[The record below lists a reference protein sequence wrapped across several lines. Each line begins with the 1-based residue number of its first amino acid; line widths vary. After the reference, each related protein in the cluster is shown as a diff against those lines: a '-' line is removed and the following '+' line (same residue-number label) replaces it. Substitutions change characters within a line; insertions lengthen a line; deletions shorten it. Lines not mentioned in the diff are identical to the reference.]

1 MGSRK
6 TEMTITKKL
15 KIEGDFIDS
24 FIYSGSLFLV
34 DTQLCL
40 TSYSWKEILDHSNCP
55 STLKPDLINCFAEN
69 NTQIISN
76 LHDEYTIYNDTL
88 NKYSIDTL
96 ELDSWPTDLD
106 IYKNKFIISSADGIK
121 SIVGNR
127 SQENQKVKFEFSQ
140 NIKKMWDE
148 KVFELAVGTLDRL
161 IISCGHEGAFELF
174 TKTKADSYQLI
185 NEKQISEKE
194 WIGCEWDTNTGIA
207 ILKNELKQ
215 ELLKFE
221 TINKDHLS
229 KMTSQL
235 EKNQYYKTIKEE
247 EPQKYEIPVSIHQY
261 INSWILDEKLY
272 LFDENL
278 MLYEYDENILKQ
290 INQVKHDSQRIEKI
304 IDSAKTQ
311 FGLVF
316 EDLNNL
322 YQYDS
327 DLSILSQ
334 KVTNWRT
341 YPKSTNYQKHLH
353 IIEDDYITIQIF
365 E

>member
-140 NIKKMWDE
+140 NIKKMWNE

-207 ILKNELKQ
+207 ILKNQLKQ

-221 TINKDHLS
+221 ILNRYYISTLS
-229 KMTSQL
+229 NQL
-235 EKNQYYKTIKEE
+235 EINQYYKTIKEE
-247 EPQKYEIPVSIHQY
+247 EPQEYELPPSNQNY
-261 INSWILDEKLY
+261 INSWVFDDKVY
-272 LFDENL
+272 LFGEDL
-278 MLYEYDENILKQ
+278 KLYEYTEDR
-290 INQVKHDSQRIEKI
+290 INPVTQVDTNQKSIGTI
-304 IDSAKTQ
+304 IDSAKTH
-311 FGLVF
+311 FGIVF
-316 EDLNNL
+316 EDLDSLYLFDSNIHTLSNN
-322 YQYDS
+322 
-327 DLSILSQ
+327 
-334 KVTNWRT
+334 VTNWRT
-341 YPKSTNYQKHLH
+341 YPKSRNYQNHIHL
-353 IIEDDYITIQIF
+353 IEDDYMTIQIF